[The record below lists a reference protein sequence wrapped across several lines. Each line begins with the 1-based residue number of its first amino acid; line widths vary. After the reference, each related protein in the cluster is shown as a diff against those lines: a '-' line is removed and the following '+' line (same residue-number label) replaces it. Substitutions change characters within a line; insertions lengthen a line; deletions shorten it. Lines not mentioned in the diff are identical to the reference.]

1 MVNRLLMDNFAKLS
15 GRYAPLAGE
24 THATVLERRANYL
37 AFARLAS
44 IDPDLAALRV

>member
-24 THATVLERRANYL
+24 THATVLANYL